1 MIFYFNDYLE
11 RCCLSRTLLKELVT
25 SLALGVLSTHEKLVK
40 EHKSSLTQNRAL
52 QILFDLRFI
61 TTILMGRA
69 EDDDL
74 EFSKRLEH
82 VIDTLESCIDPFD
95 LDVFSPHMITNVN
108 RQLQKCGVSA
118 RRRIFSWGV
127 TVTNFCAPYV
137 NWRIHAA
144 RRTVEWSV

>member
-1 MIFYFNDYLE
+1 MIFYFNEYLE

-25 SLALGVLSTHEKLVK
+25 NLALGVLSTHEKLVK
-40 EHKSSLTQNRAL
+40 ERKSSLTQNRAI

-69 EDDDL
+69 EDDDS

-95 LDVFSPHMITNVN
+95 LDVFSPHMTTNVN

-118 RRRIFSWGV
+118 RRR
-127 TVTNFCAPYV
+127 
-137 NWRIHAA
+137 
-144 RRTVEWSV
+144 

>member
-1 MIFYFNDYLE
+1 MIFYFNEYLE

-25 SLALGVLSTHEKLVK
+25 SLAIGVLSTHEKLVK

-69 EDDDL
+69 EDDDS

-95 LDVFSPHMITNVN
+95 LDVFSPHMTTNVN

-118 RRRIFSWGV
+118 RRR
-127 TVTNFCAPYV
+127 
-137 NWRIHAA
+137 
-144 RRTVEWSV
+144 